1 MAPGDGREG
10 DSVAA
15 VQGVK
20 SNRDGGLAGRSGGD
34 GGGDGGDER
43 LVGRGG
49 GDGTVVVGLAAST
62 V

>member
-1 MAPGDGREG
+1 MAPGDGRDG

-15 VQGVK
+15 MQGVK
-20 SNRDGGLAGRSGGD
+20 NTKDGGLAGRSGGD

-43 LVGRGG
+43 LVGRSG
-49 GDGTVVVGLAAST
+49 GDGTVVVGLAASI